1 MTDESKKWSS
11 RFLSSLWSE
20 TDRTWEDKGG
30 DWRIVGSNPFLDR
43 EGNDNKVISKEYL
56 HIIEFPS
63 LRLDIGYNIDNKIK
77 KNAYVILEADRGED
91 CGKIKGYTTR
101 KLYEELI
108 QKHKNSGCDDF
119 KLKKIYREASSND
132 LNKLEEIQQMNK
144 EALKQC
150 YSHLLYKKLN
160 MEVINC
166 EYQFDLKKI
175 TFFYKSNERIDFREL
190 VKELYKIFKTRIWMC
205 SIDKS
210 KDKLL
215 KEIIC
220 D

>member
-1 MTDESKKWSS
+1 MTNEAEKWSS

-20 TDRTWEDKGG
+20 TDRTWDDNKG

-43 EGNDNKVISKEYL
+43 EEGETGIISKEYL
-56 HIIEFPS
+56 HVIEFPS

-77 KNAYVILEADRGED
+77 INAYVILEADRGED

-101 KLYEELI
+101 KQYDELL
-108 QKHKNSGCDDF
+108 QKHKGGGYEDF
-119 KLKKIYREASSND
+119 KLKKIYREAGAKD

-144 EALKQC
+144 EALRQC
-150 YSHLLYKKLN
+150 YNHLQYKKLN
-160 MEVINC
+160 MEVLNC

-175 TFFYKSNERIDFREL
+175 TFFYKSEERIDFREL

-205 SIDKS
+205 SIEKS

-215 KEIIC
+215 RELISH
-220 D
+220 